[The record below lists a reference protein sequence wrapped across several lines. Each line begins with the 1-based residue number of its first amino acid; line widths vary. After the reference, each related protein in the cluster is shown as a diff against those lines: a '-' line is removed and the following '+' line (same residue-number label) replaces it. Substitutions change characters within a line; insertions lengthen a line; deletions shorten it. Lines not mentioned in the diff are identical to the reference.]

1 MSKSITFRLNST
13 LKCGSNLYLKGTV
26 FDKANIPQEL
36 LQEVESGSKAIE
48 IISFGDDF
56 EGSEFDS
63 DNSITLK
70 NLERKPAL
78 KSIDRSPSLKKRRMK
93 V

>member
-1 MSKSITFRLNST
+1 MSKSITFKLNAT
-13 LKCGSNLYLKGTV
+13 LKCGSHVYLKGTI

-36 LQEVESGSKAIE
+36 LQEVESGSKSIE

-56 EGSEFDS
+56 EGSEFDP
-63 DNSITLK
+63 DNSI
-70 NLERKPAL
+70 PL
-78 KSIDRSPSLKKRRMK
+78 KSIDRKPSLKKRRVK